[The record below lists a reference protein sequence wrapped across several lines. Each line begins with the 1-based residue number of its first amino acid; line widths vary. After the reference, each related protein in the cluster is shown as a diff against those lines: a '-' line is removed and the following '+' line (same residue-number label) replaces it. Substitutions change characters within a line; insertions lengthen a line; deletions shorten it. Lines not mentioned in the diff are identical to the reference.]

1 MEEFLSNLSQ
11 KDTFKKYYIPTENDV
26 FSSPKILR
34 FGDIVPGCYCLV
46 GSNFE
51 MCYYYLIFHIKYLKE
66 KYKNIKTID
75 PTAVREIC
83 EFVVNKYTP
92 LLKSPSHLTKNTII
106 SMIDA
111 KLLLDIFHNSCKI
124 Y

>member
-1 MEEFLSNLSQ
+1 MEEFLSSL
-11 KDTFKKYYIPTENDV
+11 KKRDVFKKYYIPTENDV
-26 FSSPKILR
+26 FPSPKILR

-51 MCYYYLIFHIKYLKE
+51 MCYYYLILHIKYLQD
-66 KYKNIKTID
+66 KYKNTKPVD
-75 PTAVREIC
+75 SVKEIC